1 MRRHWRHWKSSFN
14 GGAFAVPA
22 FLGSIV
28 SLIGVILG
36 VAVYILHTAME
47 EDEEDK
53 RASKS

>member
-1 MRRHWRHWKSSFN
+1 MRRHWRHWKASFN
-14 GGAFAVPA
+14 SGAFARPA

-47 EDEEDK
+47 ED
-53 RASKS
+53 